1 MWELNAIG
9 RNAVENAVARRI
21 KFGMKAETWLEDAEE
36 EANRAWEDPDW
47 THREAEL
54 ELLAVYC
61 KDGSSHSLPLY
72 PSWFDWT
79 EPTQESGANTRF
91 ENRQLAVSSY

>member
-1 MWELNAIG
+1 MG
-9 RNAVENAVARRI
+9 SNAVENAVGRRI
-21 KFGMKAETWLEDAEE
+21 KFGMKVETWLEDAEE

-61 KDGSSHSLPLY
+61 KDGKPHSIPLY
-72 PSWFDWT
+72 PSWFDWMAPKDI
-79 EPTQESGANTRF
+79 EVR
-91 ENRQLAVSSY
+91 ENNKILGHAVENY